1 MWICRF
7 FGESVGQK
15 FVEEEIDG
23 QALLSKRFEE
33 DSTLDKLGATTIG
46 KKERFSRELMAI
58 KPVVN
63 GKYSSLAKL
72 FFNLLFNSKPSSTI
86 FGKAGVKSMQYSEFS
101 CITGTRYTES
111 IKSLLELE
119 TTCNLRTVNVI
130 ILLFS

>member
-1 MWICRF
+1 MIVYFLFADWTPEQVKTWICRF

-23 QALLSKRFEE
+23 KPLLSKRLED
-33 DSTLDKLGATTIG
+33 DSTLEKLGVTTIG

-72 FFNLLFNSKPSSTI
+72 FYNLLFNSTFNASIAKIKPSSKI
-86 FGKAGVKSMQYSEFS
+86 FG
-101 CITGTRYTES
+101 
-111 IKSLLELE
+111 
-119 TTCNLRTVNVI
+119 
-130 ILLFS
+130 